1 MRYVVDTNIIMS
13 AMLSPSGRVADVFFN
28 RLIEAELICPH
39 FLVIEL
45 FDKKERIQKY
55 SKLNNIAVSDLYY
68 LLLKRVSF
76 INEELI
82 STESLKIA
90 YDLVV
95 EKDIDDLVFVA
106 LAVHANATLWTGDLK
121 LLKHLRK
128 KGFTKACTTTELY
141 QETS

>member
-13 AMLSPSGRVADVFFN
+13 AILSPSGKVADVFFN
-28 RLIEAELICPH
+28 HLVGAELICPH

-55 SKLNNIAVSDLYY
+55 SKLDSNAISDLYY

-82 STESLKIA
+82 STESLETA
-90 YDLVV
+90 YNLVF

-106 LAVHANATLWTGDLK
+106 LAVHSNAILWTGDLK
-121 LLKHLRK
+121 LLKHLKK
-128 KGFTKACTTTELY
+128 KGFTKVRTTAELY
-141 QETS
+141 